1 MNGETGTGDD
11 VAGETVAREEAD
23 TEVNHQIGNRTAPGP
38 GHVVATIVRRELWTV
53 VRTRTFLLL
62 GFALTA
68 VLLGVAVLSGGLR
81 AGYVPT
87 AVDLLT
93 PLELLVP
100 VVAVAFGYRAVLGDE
115 QRGEL
120 DVLRT
125 YPVSP
130 WQIVGGIYLGRAAGL
145 IAAVTLPLAFV
156 GVAVAL
162 TEREASILY
171 ATHTGADSPLLYLRV
186 VLLTIL
192 FALVLLAV
200 ALAISA
206 IASTARSALA
216 LGVVALVV
224 LLVGADLALV
234 YGLSSGIVPEESLI
248 HALALS
254 PLSAYRGLVLETA
267 VVVAAGTGP
276 QTAAPLSSVIGLLV
290 WGVGSLAVAT
300 AALRRS

>member
-11 VAGETVAREEAD
+11 VAVSREETDHTVGEALG
-23 TEVNHQIGNRTAPGP
+23 ERAAPGASHIV
-38 GHVVATIVRRELWTV
+38 GTIVRRELWTV

-68 VLLGVAVLSGGLR
+68 VLVGVAALGGGLR

-100 VVAVAFGYRAVLGDE
+100 IVAVAFGYRAVLGDD

-125 YPVSP
+125 YPVSS
-130 WQIVGGIYLGRAAGL
+130 WQIVGGIFLGRAAGL
-145 IAAVTLPLAFV
+145 VAAVTLPLAFV

-162 TEREASILY
+162 TETEASILY

-186 VLLTIL
+186 IVLTIL
-192 FALVLLAV
+192 FALVVLAV
-200 ALAISA
+200 AIAISA
-206 IASTARSALA
+206 IASAARSALA
-216 LGVVALVV
+216 LAVVALIV

-234 YGLSSGIVPEESLI
+234 YGLSSGLVGEDSLI

-267 VVVAAGTGP
+267 VVVASGTGP
-276 QTAAPLSSVIGLLV
+276 QTAAPLSSLIGLAV
-290 WGVGSLAVAT
+290 WGLGSLAVAT
-300 AALRRS
+300 AALDRS